1 MSASSTP
8 MPGAGERVRGSAAV
22 ADGSES
28 TATKSPTDPGPA
40 VELWNV
46 GGLDPRFVK
55 VLTVLGFAIPTIA
68 YVVLVLH
75 YQVNVVV
82 ADQWDN
88 VPVIRQS
95 YVHILDWSSLWS
107 QHNDNRM
114 LFPNLIAVMLAHT
127 VHFNIEIEEDLSA
140 LILVAA
146 TAVLIWTHK
155 RRSPAT
161 PLLFYCP
168 VAFLMLTFAQW
179 GNALFG
185 FQIAWFL
192 CLFAVVLVIALL
204 DRPVLTRPTLVAA
217 ALLAVVASY
226 TLVQGLLIW
235 PVGLLLLYVRRR
247 PRWTLFAWVAAAVL
261 TAALYFYNLTPA
273 NDSPRAV
280 LEHPYLSVKFF
291 LFALGDIVGMQMKF
305 GAPANAGV
313 MAFGVLIFVL
323 AIWVL
328 IKWGLRRDESGA
340 AVVGVAVIVYGFL
353 FDALI
358 TNGRVIFGVWGAT
371 QSRYTTD
378 TVLVLVGVY
387 LAVVGSSASPAK
399 STSAVV
405 ESGRSKTRS
414 QPMAR
419 LTFPVQRINGGVVR
433 RIVLA
438 VIVIQVLISVHYGLI
453 HSRELHKQ
461 NLAAAS
467 LTRNIHHESEVA
479 VKVGLYYFRTST
491 WIRSQAQ
498 FLEDHHLGPYG

>member
-1 MSASSTP
+1 MSVSSTP
-8 MPGAGERVRGSAAV
+8 MPGAGDRVRGSAAV
-22 ADGSES
+22 ADASKS
-28 TATKSPTDPGPA
+28 TPTKSPTDPVPA

-46 GGLDPRFVK
+46 GGLDPRLAK
-55 VLTVLGFAIPTIA
+55 VLTVLGFAIPAIA
-68 YVVLVLH
+68 YLVLVLH

-107 QHNDNRM
+107 PHNDNRM
-114 LFPNLIAVMLAHT
+114 LFPNLIAVLLAHT

-155 RRSPAT
+155 RRSPEI

-179 GNALFG
+179 ENALWG

-204 DRPVLTRPTLVAA
+204 DRSVLTRPTLVAA
-217 ALLAVVASY
+217 VLVAMVASY

-235 PVGLLLLYVRRR
+235 AVGLLLLYVRRR
-247 PRWTLFAWVAAAVL
+247 PRGTLFAWVAGALL
-261 TAALYFYNLTPA
+261 TAGLYFYNLTPA
-273 NDSPRAV
+273 NNRPWAV
-280 LEHPYLSVKFF
+280 LEHPYLSIKFF
-291 LFALGDIVGMQMKF
+291 LFALGDIVGMQMKR
-305 GAPANAGV
+305 GGPANAGV

-340 AVVGVAVIVYGFL
+340 AAIGVTLIVYGFL

-358 TNGRVIFGVWGAT
+358 TDGRIGYGVWGAT

-387 LAVVGSSASPAK
+387 LAVLGSSASPAK
-399 STSAVV
+399 SPSAVV
-405 ESGRSKTRS
+405 ESGSLNTRP
-414 QPMAR
+414 QVMAR
-419 LTFPVQRINGGVVR
+419 LAFHAQRINGGVVR

-438 VIVIQVLISVHYGLI
+438 VIVIQVFISVHYGLVL
-453 HSRELHKQ
+453 SRELHKQ
-461 NLAAAS
+461 NVAAAS
-467 LTRNIHHESEVA
+467 LTRNIHHEKDVP
-479 VKVGLYYFRTST
+479 VKIVLYYFRTST

-498 FLEDHHLGPYG
+498 FLEDHRLGPYG

>member
-1 MSASSTP
+1 M
-8 MPGAGERVRGSAAV
+8 
-22 ADGSES
+22 
-28 TATKSPTDPGPA
+28 
-40 VELWNV
+40 
-46 GGLDPRFVK
+46 
-55 VLTVLGFAIPTIA
+55 
-68 YVVLVLH
+68 
-75 YQVNVVV
+75 
-82 ADQWDN
+82 
-88 VPVIRQS
+88 
-95 YVHILDWSSLWS
+95 
-107 QHNDNRM
+107 
-114 LFPNLIAVMLAHT
+114 
-127 VHFNIEIEEDLSA
+127 EDLSA

-155 RRSPAT
+155 RRSPEI

-179 GNALFG
+179 GNALWG
-185 FQIAWFL
+185 FQYAWFL

-204 DRPVLTRPTLVAA
+204 DRSVLTRPTLVAA
-217 ALLAVVASY
+217 VLLAVVASY

-235 PVGLLLLYVRRR
+235 AVGLLLLYVRRR
-247 PRWTLFAWVAAAVL
+247 PRGTLFAWVAGAVL
-261 TAALYFYNLTPA
+261 TAGLYFYNLTPA
-273 NDSPRAV
+273 NDRPWAV

-291 LFALGDIVGMQMKF
+291 LFALGDIVGMQMKC
-305 GAPANAGV
+305 GGPANAGV

-328 IKWGLRRDESGA
+328 IKWGLRHDESGA

-358 TNGRVIFGVWGAT
+358 TDGRVGYG
-371 QSRYTTD
+371 
-378 TVLVLVGVY
+378 
-387 LAVVGSSASPAK
+387 VGSNAVSIHDGHRAGSGRGL
-399 STSAVV
+399 SRRRREFCFTREVDTAVV

-419 LTFPVQRINGGVVR
+419 LTFPAQRINGGVVR

-461 NLAAAS
+461 NVAAAS